1 MSALATAVGPKRL
14 SSGAKRPAHDADVG
28 LMLRVRRDE
37 PGAFTELIGRYWTQV
52 FGRIYR
58 QLGHRQEAEDLAQDV
73 FLRLY
78 RHRHRYEPRARFTT
92 WLFHISQN
100 VVRNALRSRRRHPCM
115 RLDAVACPDAEP
127 QRGEDALAG
136 RWECPSRPIERA
148 ELARVVRAAVA
159 LLARRQRT
167 ALELHQFHDRTYN
180 EIAAAMAMSP
190 KAAKSL
196 LYRAR
201 LELRAC
207 LTRYMEDGSGLMPAE
222 VKEPSGRAAGLVPV
236 VRSAGTS
243 PAAR

>member
-1 MSALATAVGPKRL
+1 MVVRQKCKRVT
-14 SSGAKRPAHDADVG
+14 RPEIERPVADPEVA
-28 LMLRVRRDE
+28 LMLRVQRDE
-37 PGAFTELIGRYWTQV
+37 PGAFTELIGRYWSPV

-58 QLGHRQEAEDLAQDV
+58 QLGDREEAEDLAQDV

-100 VVRNALRSRRRHPCM
+100 VVRNALRSRRRHPCV
-115 RLDAVACPDAEP
+115 RLDAASATDAEP
-127 QRGEDALAG
+127 PRVDGFLAG
-136 RWECPSRPIERA
+136 RGECPSQPMERA
-148 ELARVVRAAVA
+148 ELARVVRAAVST
-159 LLARRQRT
+159 LAGRQRT

-180 EIAAAMAMSP
+180 EIAAEMDMSP

-207 LTRYMEDGSGLMPAE
+207 LTPYMEEGRGVLSMP
-222 VKEPSGRAAGLVPV
+222 S
-236 VRSAGTS
+236 
-243 PAAR
+243 